1 MKLRHMRSLWNQSP
15 MNVAWMQKWP
25 DDSTDDGNVWVVLSA
40 QIDTFEVQ
48 MGLRINLRSPN
59 HVIERL
65 VIVERDPKDRTQV
78 VHLDETRTGNGFISN
93 LDELKKTPVSF
104 RKQIRTCKSE
114 LQQTLAELNS
124 SPDALSKKMREWSKR
139 KFKSRRASFVSGGLP
154 GLGKRS

>member
-1 MKLRHMRSLWNQSP
+1 MNQ
-15 MNVAWMQKWP
+15 AWLQKWP
-25 DDSTDDGNVWVVLSA
+25 DDSADDGNIWVILSTL
-40 QIDTFEVQ
+40 IGSFEVQ

-65 VIVERDPKDRTQV
+65 VVVERDSKNQTQV
-78 VHLDETRTGNGFISN
+78 IHLDETRTANGFISN
-93 LDELKKTPVSF
+93 LDELKKSSVSF

-114 LQQTLAELNS
+114 LQETLAELNS

-139 KFKSRRASFVSGGLP
+139 KFKSQRASFVSGGLP